1 VSQQLQPPSQPY
13 LIQAQAA
20 YSCPKCSQPIKSIF
34 RSSGGTSEWLLLVI
48 AIILTPVLIGIFFWI
63 AYFSRKRN
71 ERDNQLWHCESCGW
85 QAAILTP
92 EARKRRALNAKLA
105 LAGICIAILY
115 ALWGASGN
123 PESKSAASPTPTPV
137 AFLNGVKKHDAEI
150 LARNSLADIQA
161 DYQKLLNDLFPHM
174 NWIKVKYAGSGKS
187 LHLYGY
193 HNYFSHLT
201 LTLGS
206 EGPAISRWVSQNET
220 RLKAAGIKQVGIYG
234 LGYAPSGSYFTV
246 D

>member
-1 VSQQLQPPSQPY
+1 VGRENPLSITPQGDDPITVKRAVPLGSWPQPYNQIRVAQPSPQVSIIQPPPVR
-13 LIQAQAA
+13 
-20 YSCPKCSQPIKSIF
+20 
-34 RSSGGTSEWLLLVI
+34 RSSGFNTFVVTCLIVI
-48 AIILTPVLIGIFFWI
+48 PGVIILGM
-63 AYFSRKRN
+63 
-71 ERDNQLWHCESCGW
+71 
-85 QAAILTP
+85 
-92 EARKRRALNAKLA
+92 
-105 LAGICIAILY
+105 
-115 ALWGASGN
+115 ASYGD
-123 PESKSAASPTPTPV
+123 KSVTGTGSSPTPSPV
-137 AFLNGVKKHDAEI
+137 AFLNEVKKHDAEM

-161 DYQKLLNDLFPHM
+161 DYQKFLDDLFPQM
-174 NWIKVKYAGSGKS
+174 NWIKVKYAGSGKR

-201 LTLGS
+201 LSLGS